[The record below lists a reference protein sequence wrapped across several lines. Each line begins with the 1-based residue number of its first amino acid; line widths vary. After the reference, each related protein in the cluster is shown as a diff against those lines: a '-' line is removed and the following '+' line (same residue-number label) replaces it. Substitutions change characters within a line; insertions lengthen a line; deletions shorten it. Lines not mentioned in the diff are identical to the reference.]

1 MENLEEFEELL
12 RQHSYGELT
21 DNEKQWVSN
30 FVSSETEYES
40 LRKTN
45 QQLSNY
51 FSEKTNL
58 TPSPKVWTAIKSD
71 LAMAKKSASG
81 GYWLSTPLPAYA
93 TLTLL
98 LAVGALCWYGGSN
111 FNSLNEA
118 ESQIVTRI
126 DTIYIASMPDT
137 VVRERIV
144 YVKAN
149 PAPAIIQASTNQPQ
163 AVPAMKGINMKEKE
177 ELERLLVSGSR

>member
-1 MENLEEFEELL
+1 MEKFEKFERLLLE
-12 RQHSYGELT
+12 RSYGELT
-21 DNEKQWVSN
+21 EDEKQLVKL
-30 FVSSETEYES
+30 FVESETEYES

-58 TPSPKVWTAIKSD
+58 WPSPKVWTAIKSD
-71 LAMAKKSASG
+71 LAMAKKSASRS
-81 GYWLSTPLPAYA
+81 YWLSTPMPAYA

-98 LAVGALCWYGGSN
+98 LAVGVLCWYGGSN
-111 FNSLNEA
+111 FNSLKEA

-126 DTIYIASMPDT
+126 DTVYIASKPDT

-144 YVKAN
+144 YLKAS
-149 PAPAIIQASTNQPQ
+149 PSPAIIQVSTNQPL
-163 AVPAMKGINMKEKE
+163 AVPATKGINMKEKE